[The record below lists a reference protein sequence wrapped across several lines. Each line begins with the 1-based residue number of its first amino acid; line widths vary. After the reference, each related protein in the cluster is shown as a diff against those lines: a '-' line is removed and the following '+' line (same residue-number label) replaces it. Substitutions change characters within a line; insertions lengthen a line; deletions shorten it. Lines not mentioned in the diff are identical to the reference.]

1 MTNPVRWEGQG
12 VKPVGGGAGL
22 ARTPRAGSAV
32 QAAGLGCGRTTGL
45 CRGPSL
51 SGTWSPGGLRPSH
64 TRVTLERVPFTTR
77 PLDTPSRSPQAG
89 RPAQAPAPP
98 RVCSLSGR
106 LCLGLPCPPPPD
118 GYHLL
123 ERTQNSGQR
132 HWFIVKDTA
141 HRQPPGREPALHA
154 LPRHPVCSATV
165 PAAAVCPGG
174 CGRGRPTAPW

>member
-106 LCLGLPCPPPPD
+106 LCLGLPCPPPPTVITCWNAR
-118 GYHLL
+118 
-123 ERTQNSGQR
+123 RTQDNVTGS
-132 HWFIVKDTA
+132 
-141 HRQPPGREPALHA
+141 L
-154 LPRHPVCSATV
+154 
-165 PAAAVCPGG
+165 
-174 CGRGRPTAPW
+174 